1 MQQNNPWYISTP
13 ASFQNNIIIAKMI
26 LRINNEVTLLIYTKD
41 APVEQTESLYT
52 KSLSSFL

>member
-1 MQQNNPWYISTP
+1 
-13 ASFQNNIIIAKMI
+13 MI

-52 KSLSSFL
+52 KSLSLFL